1 MRSVTTLTMGRE
13 MLTAYYKVLDRVGN
27 LTDEEFQNALH
38 YTIRKHRLGDQSG
51 VIDFA
56 GSDLDYLADLISEKI
71 EQDRL
76 YEETLNI
83 VKADASAQ
91 KQDKEEI
98 A

>member
-1 MRSVTTLTMGRE
+1 MESVTMLTMDCE
-13 MLTAYYKVLDRVGN
+13 TLTAYHKVLDRVGN
-27 LTDEEFQNALH
+27 LTDEEFQNALR
-38 YTIRKHRLGDQSG
+38 YTIRKHHLGDQSG

-56 GSDLDYLADLISEKI
+56 GSDLDYLARLISEKI

-76 YEETLNI
+76 YEETVNI
-83 VKADASAQ
+83 VKANTSAQ